1 MVVINL
7 GITEFAFAVDDF
19 MNPKEFKD
27 GEAICTLLVRL
38 LLLEPGLIQSHPDMG
53 IGLMSKYR
61 YSVEGTASTLQNDL
75 QRQIDKYLPSLQ
87 GTKVTVTERDS
98 KYYIAAEFESVLYG
112 VSFDTSS
119 GMIQTNTA
127 SLADL

>member
-19 MNPKEFKD
+19 QNPKVFKD

-53 IGLMSKYR
+53 IGLMSRYR
-61 YSVEGTASTLQNDL
+61 YSVEGSASQLQNDL
-75 QRQIDKYLPSLQ
+75 QKQIDKYLPQIQ
-87 GTKVTVTERDS
+87 GTKVSVTEKDS
-98 KYYIAAEFESVLYG
+98 KYLIAAEFESVLYG
-112 VSFDTSS
+112 VSFDQTS
-119 GMIQTNTA
+119 GEIQTNTA

>member
-38 LLLEPGLIQSHPDMG
+38 LLLEPGTIQSHPDMG

-61 YSVEGTASTLQNDL
+61 YSAEGTASVLQNDL
-75 QRQIDKYLPSLQ
+75 QRQVDRYLPSLQ

>member
-1 MVVINL
+1 M

-38 LLLEPGLIQSHPDMG
+38 LLLEPGTIQSHPDMG

-61 YSVEGTASTLQNDL
+61 YSAEGTASVLQNDL
-75 QRQIDKYLPSLQ
+75 QRQVDRYLPSLQ